1 MRRRIVA
8 IAAIAWLPLFLL
20 APLNG
25 DAFGASAQVPFAKDI
40 EVHVR
45 FLVAMP
51 LLIGAE
57 LLV

>member
-1 MRRRIVA
+1 M
-8 IAAIAWLPLFLL
+8 PFLL
-20 APLNG
+20 
-25 DAFGASAQVPFAKDI
+25 DV

-57 LLV
+57 LVVHRRMRPVVKQFLERN